1 MKDNWQERISCAIEC
16 PKCAKKLNPVDKRIL
31 SVYDHQAIC
40 LDCKKEEEQRSD
52 YEVQSKSTIGGC
64 MAETE
69 LLYGDPEGYC
79 YYHFYPYTCED
90 K

>member
-16 PKCAKKLNPVDKRIL
+16 SKCGKKLNPEDNRIL

-40 LDCKKEEEQRSD
+40 LGCKKEEEQRSD
-52 YEVQSKSTIGGC
+52 YEQQSKSTIGQC

>member
-16 PKCAKKLNPVDKRIL
+16 PKCVKKLNPDDNRIL

-52 YEVQSKSTIGGC
+52 YEQQSKSTIGGC

-79 YYHFYPYTCED
+79 YYHFYPYTCKD

>member
-1 MKDNWQERISCAIEC
+1 MKDNWQERISCAIAC
-16 PKCAKKLNPVDKRIL
+16 SRCAKKMVPEDKRIL
-31 SVYDHQAIC
+31 SVYDHAAIC
-40 LDCKKEEEQRSD
+40 LDCKKEEENRSD
-52 YEVQSKSTIGGC
+52 YEQQSKSTIGQC